1 MNHLDL
7 IAERLASVDITVMKR
22 SVTVRSKAPGS
33 IRTGCYHHVKV
44 TTVSAISWHVDGR
57 RFVAFV
63 DKSGRIRYRELWRH
77 HEPPYELFA
86 ARNPAEVLFVSAGWA
101 KPEGCTGRYSPTD
114 HALLHFGPCQAHAA
128 IEKARA
134 LSLADDAEIARGERH
149 S

>member
-77 HEPPYELFA
+77 HEP
-86 ARNPAEVLFVSAGWA
+86 G
-101 KPEGCTGRYSPTD
+101 
-114 HALLHFGPCQAHAA
+114 
-128 IEKARA
+128 
-134 LSLADDAEIARGERH
+134 ADDRWVVAVVASVSPGTYSVGSGSTSKSRTGPTGAPPGHCGWCGLRANAVLQLDTAIVPFMQRFCK
-149 S
+149 

>member
-1 MNHLDL
+1 M
-7 IAERLASVDITVMKR
+7 
-22 SVTVRSKAPGS
+22 
-33 IRTGCYHHVKV
+33 
-44 TTVSAISWHVDGR
+44 
-57 RFVAFV
+57 
-63 DKSGRIRYRELWRH
+63 
-77 HEPPYELFA
+77 
-86 ARNPAEVLFVSAGWA
+86 LFVSAGWA